1 MQLGLLGSDADTL
14 AIARAVDRS
23 PAHALI
29 GVYQPQAHVAE
40 LRDLLQ
46 PGGEWTDD
54 WESLLHDDRID
65 AVIVGGSDGE
75 ALRDDQLRKLVQAAK
90 PLLVTHPA
98 CEAIIAFELDMIRQ
112 DTRSVLIPY
121 RPWRWHPALMRLV
134 ESVAME
140 QATSIGR
147 LEQVTL
153 DREMEDRQP
162 RSVLAQ
168 LTRDAGVLHPLLGRI
183 ERVSAM
189 GGDHGRQLT
198 NLTVTLSGQ
207 DGRIARWTVHPA
219 GARPRARLTVIGTSG
234 SCGLEMPQELQR
246 WKSIDGVDDNDVDA
260 TEHWDPALAA
270 LTALEQAIET
280 DVDDLAWLEAIREL
294 EVVDGVERSL
304 RRGRTIELLDQRPQ
318 EEGTFKGVMAVGG
331 CGLLLLTLM
340 ILIIGSVVEGLQ
352 LPRHRPA
359 LDVAE
364 NAVDG
369 TSAETPAAAPGYPLW
384 VRLWPVYP
392 FALFLLLQLLRLVY
406 PSAEGLP
413 KGRRRPGASHQAGG

>member
-1 MQLGLLGSDADTL
+1 MQLALLGSDADTL
-14 AIARAVDRS
+14 AIARAVNRS

-29 GVYQPQAHVAE
+29 GVYQPPAQLAE
-40 LRDLLQ
+40 LRALLP

-65 AVIVGGSDGE
+65 AVIVGASD
-75 ALRDDQLRKLVQAAK
+75 ADAPRDDQLRKLVQSAK

-134 ESVAME
+134 ESVAMG
-140 QATSIGR
+140 QAPAIGR

-153 DREMEDRQP
+153 DREMEDRHP
-162 RSVLAQ
+162 RSVLNQ
-168 LTRDAGVLHPLLGRI
+168 LVRDAGVLHPLLGRI

-219 GARPRARLTVIGTSG
+219 PAGSRARLTVIGTAG

-246 WKSIDGVDDNDVDA
+246 WKSIDGVDDAERWD
-260 TEHWDPALAA
+260 HWDPALAA
-270 LTALEQAIET
+270 ITALERAIET
-280 DVDDLAWLEAIREL
+280 DVDDPSWLEATREL
-294 EVVDGVERSL
+294 EVVDGVEQSL

-340 ILIIGSVVEGLQ
+340 ILIVGSVVEGLQ
-352 LPRHRPA
+352 LPRHRRAPDA
-359 LDVAE
+359 AQNFAE
-364 NAVDG
+364 EAA
-369 TSAETPAAAPGYPLW
+369 AETTTAESGYPLW
-384 VRLWPVYP
+384 LRLWPVYP
-392 FALFLLLQLLRLVY
+392 FGLFLLLQLLRLVY
-406 PSAEGLP
+406 PAAGGTP
-413 KGRRRPGASHQAGG
+413 QGRRGTPNQAGG

>member
-14 AIARAVDRS
+14 AIAQAVDRS
-23 PAHALI
+23 SAHALI
-29 GVYQPQAHVAE
+29 GVYQPQAHLAE
-40 LRDLLQ
+40 LRALLP

-65 AVIVGGSDGE
+65 AVIVGGSE
-75 ALRDDQLRKLVQAAK
+75 ADASRDDQLRKLVQAAK

-134 ESVAME
+134 ETVSMG
-140 QATSIGR
+140 QAPAIGR

-153 DREMEDRQP
+153 DREMEDRHP

-168 LTRDAGVLHPLLGRI
+168 LVRDAGVLHPLLGRI

-219 GARPRARLTVIGTSG
+219 AAGPRARLTVIGTAG

-246 WKSIDGVDDNDVDA
+246 WKSIDGVDDAKRWD
-260 TEHWDPALAA
+260 HWDPALAA
-270 LTALEQAIET
+270 ITALERAIET
-280 DVDDLAWLEAIREL
+280 DVDDPSWLEATREL
-294 EVVDGVERSL
+294 EVVDGVEQSL

-340 ILIIGSVVEGLQ
+340 ILIIGSVLEGLQ
-352 LPRHRPA
+352 LPRHRPI
-359 LDVAE
+359 LDAAKDFAE
-364 NAVDG
+364 GAA
-369 TSAETPAAAPGYPLW
+369 AETTTADPGYPLW
-384 VRLWPVYP
+384 LRLWPVYP

-406 PSAEGLP
+406 PSAGGTP
-413 KGRRRPGASHQAGG
+413 QGRRGRSNQAGG

>member
-14 AIARAVDRS
+14 AIARAVNRS
-23 PAHALI
+23 SAHALI
-29 GVYQPQAHVAE
+29 GVYQPHAHVAE
-40 LRDLLQ
+40 LRELLE

-54 WESLLHDDRID
+54 WESLLHDGRID
-65 AVIVGGSDGE
+65 AVIVGRTD
-75 ALRDDQLRKLVQAAK
+75 RDASRGDQLRKLVQAAK

-134 ESVAME
+134 ESISTDQGPA
-140 QATSIGR
+140 IGR

-162 RSVLAQ
+162 RTVLAQ
-168 LTRDAGVLHPLLGRI
+168 LARDAGVLQPLLGRI

-189 GGDHGRQLT
+189 GGDQGRQLT
-198 NLTVTLSGQ
+198 NLTVTFSGQ
-207 DGRIARWTVHPA
+207 AGRIARWTVHPA
-219 GARPRARLTVIGTSG
+219 SSGSRARLTVIGTNG

-246 WKSIDGVDDNDVDA
+246 WKSIDGVDDGEHWD
-260 TEHWDPALAA
+260 HWDPALTA

-280 DVDDLAWLEAIREL
+280 DADDASWLEATREL

-352 LPRHRPA
+352 LPRRRPVPA
-359 LDVAE
+359 VAE
-364 NAVDG
+364 NAVEASY
-369 TSAETPAAAPGYPLW
+369 TETPAAEPGYPLW

-406 PSAEGLP
+406 PAAGGLP
-413 KGRRRPGASHQAGG
+413 QGRRGASSQGSG